1 MVVVASISR
10 WLVSAFCTM
19 GGGELT
25 MNEEGVELLFR
36 EDLPAD
42 HRSGFVALVGK
53 PNVGKS
59 TLMNT
64 LLGQKIAI
72 VSSKP
77 QTTRTRILGILTR
90 PDAQMI
96 FVDTPGVH
104 NPRHKLGEFMVQTA
118 AQAIADSDVV
128 LFLGDMSELPSQ
140 EDRQLAELIAESA
153 QGSVVLGLNK
163 MDLLAPELVKKHVES
178 YLALG
183 RFQEWMLLS
192 ATRGDNLDLLLERI
206 VTALPIGPRYYPEEQ
221 VTDQHL
227 RTMAAELIR
236 EQVLRLTHQE
246 VPHSVAV
253 QVQRFEER
261 EKGPIYIEAH
271 IIVERDS
278 QKGIIIGR
286 GGRML
291 KQIGQ
296 AARQEIEPLME
307 HKVYLDLWVKTQY
320 KWRRDEQE
328 LRRLG
333 YALPHR

>member
-1 MVVVASISR
+1 MMTEEHANL
-10 WLVSAFCTM
+10 LVP
-19 GGGELT
+19 
-25 MNEEGVELLFR
+25 

-59 TLMNT
+59 TLMNAF
-64 LLGQKIAI
+64 LGQKIAI
-72 VSSKP
+72 VSPKP

-90 PDAQMI
+90 PDAQVV

-104 NPRHKLGEFMVQTA
+104 QPHHKLGEFMVQTA

-128 LFLGDMSELPSQ
+128 LLLVDASELPSQ
-140 EDRQLAELIAESA
+140 EDHQLAELVSHSAE
-153 QGSVVLGLNK
+153 GVVILGLNK
-163 MDLLAPELVKKHVES
+163 MDLLSPALVKEHVET
-178 YLALG
+178 YLDLIQ
-183 RFQEWMLLS
+183 FQDWMLLS

-206 VTALPIGPRYYPEEQ
+206 IAALPLGPQYYPEEQ
-221 VTDQHL
+221 VSDQQL
-227 RTMAAELIR
+227 RTLAAELIR
-236 EQVLRLTHQE
+236 EQVLNFTHQE

-261 EKGPIYIEAH
+261 EKRPVYIEAH
-271 IIVERDS
+271 IFVERDS

-291 KQIGQ
+291 KEIGQ
-296 AARQEIEPLME
+296 AARQEIEDLLARR
-307 HKVYLDLWVKTQY
+307 VYLDLWVKTRY

-328 LRRLG
+328 VRRLG
-333 YALPHR
+333 YTPPER